1 MRTRAGRAGEQIFV
15 LTTPE
20 EDADWTGLLIII
32 TAEPPGED
40 LVLRI
45 TALHPS
51 HLKYSRK
58 QDCHEKGMEEAA
70 ALANSF

>member
-1 MRTRAGRAGEQIFV
+1 MS
-15 LTTPE
+15 
-20 EDADWTGLLIII
+20 TGLLIII

-45 TALHPS
+45 TLFHPS